1 MDKYMKRYYARIETE
16 VGVCTVVVKHKSVK
30 NVDDAKKRLIVNKD
44 FRFSPEQILS
54 ISECRELTID
64 MVPENIDSLI
74 NVFDGLIK
82 YQNEGVSIG

>member
-1 MDKYMKRYYARIETE
+1 MKRYYAQIETE
-16 VGVCTVVVKHKSVK
+16 VGTCTIIVKHNSVK
-30 NVDDAKKRLIVNKD
+30 NVDDAKNRLIVNKD

-64 MVPENIDSLI
+64 MMPENIDSLI

-82 YQNEGVSIG
+82 YQNEGVSIGSI